1 MIRLWLCF
9 LKVLYVFRN
18 HTDIFID
25 FWCLICA
32 SNKYRS
38 YVDSDIEVMRL
49 LFSLSVVSD
58 SLQPYGL
65 QHARLP
71 CPSPFPGAC
80 SNSCPLSREAIQLSH
95 PQSSPSPPAFNLP
108 QHHGLFQW
116 VSSSTSGGQSTGASA
131 LASVLPMNI
140 QNLFPLWLTGLIS
153 LLPKALSRVLS
164 STKIWKH
171 PFFAI
176 QPSLW
181 SNSHICTWLL
191 KKTIAL
197 TVWTFVSKV
206 MSLLF
211 NVLLG
216 IVVIY
221 NTTAEIR
228 EC

>member
-58 SLQPYGL
+58 SLRPYGL

-140 QNLFPLWLTGLIS
+140 QNSIPLGLTGQI
-153 LLPKALSRVLS
+153 LLSKGLPRVFS
-164 STKIWKH
+164 STTIWKH
-171 PFFAI
+171 KLFGT

-181 SNSHICTWLL
+181 SNTHIRTWLL
-191 KKTIAL
+191 KKL
-197 TVWTFVSKV
+197 QLW
-206 MSLLF
+206 L
-211 NVLLG
+211 
-216 IVVIY
+216 
-221 NTTAEIR
+221 
-228 EC
+228 